1 MGLFDTFKRKNKIL
15 KKELL
20 DLPCDYDGYDVVFKN
35 GITNPE
41 LYSKFNNI
49 ITNNKLSINN
59 MTEYQTFLTSTD
71 NDSFNIFYDAWI
83 KKLLDNKF
91 VILLDKNVNIT
102 NFANGINDILKAQNE
117 NIKIDVKA
125 ITDKYNNE
133 LKNYT
138 YNGNKIVDVF
148 NYDILEANIVA
159 NELRKLGYELICLF
173 NGYDNN
179 IKTIIK
185 IEDIDKLKNIEQKIN
200 NTISN
205 N

>member
-1 MGLFDTFKRKNKIL
+1 MSFFDTFKGKNKMV

-20 DLPCDYDGYDVVFKN
+20 DLPYNYDGYDVVFKK

-49 ITNNKLSINN
+49 ITNNKLFIND
-59 MTEYQTFLTSTD
+59 MAEYQTFLKSAD
-71 NDSFNIFYDAWI
+71 DDSFNIFYDAWI

-91 VILLDKNVNIT
+91 VILLDRNVNIT
-102 NFANGINDILKAQNE
+102 NFVNGINDILRTQNE
-117 NIKIDVKA
+117 NIKIDVNE

-133 LKNYT
+133 LKTYT
-138 YNGNKIVDVF
+138 YNSNEIEDVF

-159 NELRKLGYELICLF
+159 DELRKNGYELICLF

-179 IKTIIK
+179 IKTFVR
-185 IEDIDKLKNIEQKIN
+185 IEDIEKLKDIEQKIKE
-200 NTISN
+200 TDSN
-205 N
+205 